1 MGIVLGVVILSG
13 GGGCKLLLGILFADI
28 FFAFVF
34 SLEYFC
40 WENDRVSLFMV
51 LGQYM
56 ALLVGAR
63 WDRVRIWWYQL
74 GAAGNG
80 SEYGDVGCYLVE
92 KGP

>member
-1 MGIVLGVVILSG
+1 MNFCWESF
-13 GGGCKLLLGILFADI
+13 LLY

-56 ALLVGAR
+56 ALLVVAR
-63 WDRVRIWWYQL
+63 WDGVRIWWYQL

>member
-1 MGIVLGVVILSG
+1 MNFCWESF
-13 GGGCKLLLGILFADI
+13 LLY

-34 SLEYFC
+34 SLEYLC

-63 WDRVRIWWYQL
+63 WDRVRISWNQL
-74 GAAGNG
+74 GAAGYG